1 MLPCHSLE
9 TGSDWLNRKPPFMK
23 PGSFIAAVLFF
34 IAAAP
39 GVSGLAQEEP
49 SGAEEKRILRLF
61 EEYKC
66 DCDKEDWTRTLFGCF
81 EPCADRQRN
90 LIRKLVADGA
100 SDEEIREKM
109 IADAGTEK
117 VLARPHFLPNLIP
130 YGLLALLGCGV
141 LLTLTRMRNQT
152 RIAKETESGRSPAL
166 QGDSDLEDRI
176 EAELSRLKD

>member
-1 MLPCHSLE
+1 
-9 TGSDWLNRKPPFMK
+9 MK
-23 PGSFIAAVLFF
+23 PGSLIAGGLFL

-39 GVSGLAQEEP
+39 ALTGFSQEKSPVS
-49 SGAEEKRILRLF
+49 EEKRILRLF

-66 DCDKEDWTRTLFGCF
+66 DCPKEDWTRTLFGCF
-81 EPCADRQRN
+81 EPCADRQRK
-90 LIRKLVADGA
+90 LIRDLVASGA
-100 SDEEIREKM
+100 SDQEIREKM

-117 VLARPHFLPNLIP
+117 VLAQPNFLPNLIP

-152 RIAKETESGRSPAL
+152 RGAKEPETGGRSAL

-176 EAELSRLKD
+176 EAELIRLKD